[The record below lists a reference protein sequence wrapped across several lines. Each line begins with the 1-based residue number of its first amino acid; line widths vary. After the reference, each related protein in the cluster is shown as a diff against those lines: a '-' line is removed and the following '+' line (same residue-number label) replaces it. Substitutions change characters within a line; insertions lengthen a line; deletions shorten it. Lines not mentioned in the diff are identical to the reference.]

1 MIEDPPPLQK
11 KKLNFKKYENISVLN
26 DPWGV
31 DKP

>member
-1 MIEDPPPLQK
+1 MIEDPPLQK